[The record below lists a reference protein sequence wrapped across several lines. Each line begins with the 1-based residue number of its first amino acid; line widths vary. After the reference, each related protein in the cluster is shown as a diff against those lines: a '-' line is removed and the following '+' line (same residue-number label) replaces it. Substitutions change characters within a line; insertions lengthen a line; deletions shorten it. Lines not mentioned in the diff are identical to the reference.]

1 VLPARP
7 GKLQHFGMT
16 WIAESLRPACWL
28 PAPPQIDALSTM
40 PERLTTDVED
50 DMGSTLQ
57 TNVAYELAD
66 EQKVCVSAVSFS
78 SSCTSG
84 SCFCTLKMYDPEA
97 LLFFYDPT
105 IRIRMKKAQLS
116 LTALSQC
123 RHFWQCTIGHP
134 LCIYICAAG
143 FGSLITVT
151 FDTMRSCS
159 CN

>member
-1 VLPARP
+1 
-7 GKLQHFGMT
+7 
-16 WIAESLRPACWL
+16 
-28 PAPPQIDALSTM
+28 M

-84 SCFCTLKMYDPEA
+84 SCFFTLKMYDP
-97 LLFFYDPT
+97 T
-105 IRIRMKKAQLS
+105 IRIRIRMKKAQLS

-143 FGSLITVT
+143 FGSINQSMLHL
-151 FDTMRSCS
+151 
-159 CN
+159 